1 MTLMTL
7 KTAMLLAM
15 ATLLCI
21 GSAGG
26 ANATTL
32 DDVKQ
37 KGTLVV
43 GVKADYPPWGMR
55 DSSGTLI
62 GMEIDMAN
70 DVAKRLGVKPLL
82 VPVLTSN
89 RMQMLQQGKIDL
101 MIATLSVN
109 DERRKAVGV
118 IEPFYYASGVALL
131 ANRSAGIKSP
141 ADLKGK
147 PVCALQGASYNRE
160 LSEKYVG
167 GDLLAF
173 KGVPEDEQAL
183 LDRRCAAWAYDDAIL
198 LYMKNHDADKWKDYD
213 VLMMPDLPALPWGIA
228 VRSEE
233 LGGPWGKYISSIVAD
248 WHKTGLLLE
257 LEKKWLGSNTE
268 WLKKAHESAELQK

>member
-1 MTLMTL
+1 MTRV
-7 KTAMLLAM
+7 TAMLLAL
-15 ATLLCI
+15 AGCI
-21 GSAGG
+21 GAVGG
-26 ANATTL
+26 ANGTTL

-55 DSSGTLI
+55 DTNGNLI
-62 GMEIDMAN
+62 GMEIDLAN
-70 DVAKRLGVKPLL
+70 DVAKRLGVKLSL
-82 VPVLTSN
+82 VTVLSSN
-89 RMQMLQQGKIDL
+89 RMQMLQQGRIDL

-118 IEPFYYASGVALL
+118 IDPLYYASGVAML
-131 ANRSAGIKSP
+131 ANHSAGIKSA

-160 LSEKYVG
+160 VSEKYVG

-173 KGVPEDEQAL
+173 KGVPENEQAL
-183 LDRRCAAWAYDDAIL
+183 LDRRCAAWVYDDAIL
-198 LYMKNHDADKWKDYD
+198 IYTKNHEADKWKDYD
-213 VLMMPDLPALPWGIA
+213 VIMMPDLPALPWGIA

-233 LGGPWGKYISSIVAD
+233 LDGPWGKYMSSVVAD
-248 WHKTGLLLE
+248 WHKSGLLLE

-268 WLKKAHESAELQK
+268 WLKKAHESATLQK